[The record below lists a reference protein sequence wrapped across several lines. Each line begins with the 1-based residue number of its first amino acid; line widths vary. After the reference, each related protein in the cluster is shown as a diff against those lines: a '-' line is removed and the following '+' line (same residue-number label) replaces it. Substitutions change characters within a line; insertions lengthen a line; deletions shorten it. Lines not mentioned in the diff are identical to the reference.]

1 VLAQVPLDLLGHSFE
16 DDGQQ
21 GQGSRIE
28 GVGAGL
34 ITPTTKPVELS
45 FVAKH
50 I

>member
-1 VLAQVPLDLLGHSFE
+1 VPLDLLGHSFE

-34 ITPTTKPVELS
+34 ITLS